1 MHLIKK
7 YGRFVLAIALLGEIY
22 FSYFS
27 IHLRFSAGI
36 IALSVIILISDE
48 ISELKL
54 SFLSAI
60 AVFVLRTILGILFS
74 SFKIKEIILL
84 NMPSAI
90 YYLSFGF
97 LAFITNVKRE
107 KDNLFKTVIILSLVD
122 SISNVIEI
130 TIRGN
135 LSSNI
140 IRLIFLVGILRSLIA
155 YYIYSF
161 YKKQE
166 LFILNRE
173 HQKRYSQLNSLVSNI
188 QAEMF
193 YLKKSMKDIENVMAK
208 SYDLYEKYKSDNRL
222 NEKLLDISR
231 EVHEIKKDY
240 YRVLKGFENF
250 IKKLEKEDEMKLS
263 DIFNIIKENT
273 ERFLAENNKKIKLT
287 FRHDENFSLK
297 NYCNLFTILNN
308 LIINSIDA
316 CCDGDKIKVIA
327 LSEADKIVFKVIDT
341 GEGIEEDII
350 PYIFNPGFTTK
361 YNDKTGVSSTGI
373 GLSHVKNIVEDFKG
387 NIEIESIVNEGTKFK
402 ITIPKNSLIG

>member
-135 LSSNI
+135 MSSNI

-263 DIFNIIKENT
+263 DIFNIIRENT

-287 FRHDENFSLK
+287 FRYDENFSLK

-316 CCDGDKIKVIA
+316 CRDGDKIKVIA
-327 LSEADKIVFKVIDT
+327 LNNGDNIVFKVIDT
-341 GEGIEEDII
+341 GEGIEEDVI

-361 YNDKTGVSSTGI
+361 YDDKTGVSSTGI